1 MVKKRS
7 HTHKASVINLIRF
20 FLIIIFF
27 SLTSSC
33 EKKHVSIYDFDY
45 NKWGKVDTV
54 DFVFDVNDTIKTYEL
69 SFFFRNNLNY
79 TYRNLFLLIE
89 LSYDD
94 KIIQSDTVE
103 YRIADKYGQW
113 LGRGLGNVKDN
124 YLMFN
129 ENARFSKEGMYK
141 IRVRHGMRQ
150 DSLIGVNK
158 LGFQIK

>member
-7 HTHKASVINLIRF
+7 HIYKASGINLIRF
-20 FLIIIFF
+20 FLIIFFF
-27 SLTSSC
+27 SLICSC
-33 EKKHVSIYDFDY
+33 KKKHLSIYDFEY
-45 NKWGKVDTV
+45 NKWAKVDTV
-54 DFVFDVNDTIKTYEL
+54 DFVFDVNDTTKTYEL
-69 SFFFRNNLNY
+69 SFFFRNSLNY

-89 LSYDD
+89 LGYDD
-94 KIIQSDTVE
+94 KIIQTDTVE
-103 YRIADKYGQW
+103 YKIADKYGQW

-129 ENARFSKEGMYK
+129 KNAMFNKEGMYK

-158 LGFQIK
+158 LGFQTK